1 MGRPASDSGFSD
13 RPRGCRTSLSVARRC
28 AGWQR
33 EEGEAGGRLG
43 SASVSVVE
51 TTNSGLGHDPP
62 LARWLNLA
70 WPGSVAVEGLVG
82 PRVVVQAHDETPMVP
97 KLSFRTG
104 GTPGREEEPGSC
116 VRRRSDL
123 GLFSM

>member
-1 MGRPASDSGFSD
+1 TD
-13 RPRGCRTSLSVARRC
+13 V
-28 AGWQR
+28 
-33 EEGEAGGRLG
+33 
-43 SASVSVVE
+43 
-51 TTNSGLGHDPP
+51 GLGDDSP
-62 LARWLNLA
+62 LAWWLYLPR
-70 WPGSVAVEGLVG
+70 PGSVAVEGLVRPG
-82 PRVVVQAHDETPMVP
+82 VVVQAHDETPMVP

>member
-1 MGRPASDSGFSD
+1 M
-13 RPRGCRTSLSVARRC
+13 
-28 AGWQR
+28 
-33 EEGEAGGRLG
+33 
-43 SASVSVVE
+43 VE
-51 TTNSGLGHDPP
+51 TANLGLGHNPP
-62 LARWLNLA
+62 LARWFYLPR
-70 WPGSVAVEGLVG
+70 PGRVAFEGLVG